1 MSRQFGSHDP
11 QLHGRHTFTL
21 RVTCPEL
28 QKQLVRRHH
37 AWRRARDEDDASP
50 EGSLRSVM
58 FRLIMDACVP
68 AISTAAFHATNAR
81 NAWEAAEAA
90 TLQLKWLSP
99 PEVDALFVWIEPK
112 IDQTRL
118 GPDRPWVW
126 DLVVRP
132 DAPATHT
139 QLLWDV
145 AAYEICFEGA
155 GFDRPGIVLLNDWIY
170 APNDD
175 EAGDPPDIDVS
186 GHDEH
191 RARGD
196 AAEPGPRRKTR
207 RVGA

>member
-1 MSRQFGSHDP
+1 M
-11 QLHGRHTFTL
+11 
-21 RVTCPEL
+21 
-28 QKQLVRRHH
+28 
-37 AWRRARDEDDASP
+37 
-50 EGSLRSVM
+50 RSVM
-58 FRLIMDACVP
+58 FRQIMDHCAP
-68 AISTAAFHATNAR
+68 AISTAAFHAANSR
-81 NAWEAAEAA
+81 SAWEKAAAA
-90 TLQLKWLSP
+90 AVQLLWLTP
-99 PEVDALFVWIEPK
+99 TEVDALFLWIEPK
-112 IDQTRL
+112 LDQNRL
-118 GPDRPWVW
+118 GRNRPWVW
-126 DLVVRP
+126 NLAVWP
-132 DAPATHT
+132 EAQSTHT

-155 GFDRPGIVLLNDWIY
+155 GFDRPGIVRLNDWIY